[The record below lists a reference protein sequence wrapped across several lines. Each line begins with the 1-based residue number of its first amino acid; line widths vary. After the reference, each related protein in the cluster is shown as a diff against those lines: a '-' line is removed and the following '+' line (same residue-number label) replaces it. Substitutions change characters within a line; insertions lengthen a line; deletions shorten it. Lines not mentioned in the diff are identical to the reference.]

1 MLGHMRHS
9 LSILIAVL
17 FATQTVSATEATTEA
32 TTEPTTEPTTE
43 DANEATTED
52 CMAPNFKHWV
62 VLFRDHDPDGGE
74 YKLAIR
80 VSNADKP
87 IYSRLAGGY
96 AAFSM
101 ATHPANF
108 KCLWSSDSKFVAI
121 LERGTKRSGETSIYL
136 VSGDKVQQVT
146 FPDLMPLIRPYVTT
160 GIRAFWVRPE
170 VWVQDH
176 KLILSVVFTQLDEK
190 HAAYRFILTLQLRK
204 TTVQHPVATIASFQ
218 QDKSFK

>member
-9 LSILIAVL
+9 LSIIIAVL
-17 FATQTVSATEATTEA
+17 FATQTVSAIDATTEEA
-32 TTEPTTEPTTE
+32 NE

-52 CMAPNFKHWV
+52 CMAPNFKHWI
-62 VLFRDHDPDGGE
+62 VLFPDHDPDGGE

-80 VSNADKP
+80 VSNAEKP

-96 AAFSM
+96 AAFSA

-108 KCLWSSDSKFVAI
+108 KCLWSSDSNFVAI
-121 LERGTKRSGETSIYL
+121 FERGTKRSGETSIYL
-136 VSGDKVQQVT
+136 VGGDKVQQVT
-146 FPDLMPLIRPYVTT
+146 FPDLMPRIRPYVTAEM
-160 GIRAFWVRPE
+160 RAFWVRPE
-170 VWVQDH
+170 VWVPDH

-190 HAAYRFILTLQLRK
+190 HEAYRFILTLQLRK